1 MILETTPKCSLKR
14 PVLHFY
20 TDPEKEGE
28 IAANV
33 ALEVALSAVLAL
45 SFGIII
51 T

>member
-20 TDPEKEGE
+20 TDPEEGV
-28 IAANV
+28 IAGNV

>member
-14 PVLHFY
+14 PVLNFY
-20 TDPEKEGE
+20 TDPEKEE
-28 IAANV
+28 IAGNV